1 MVTMI
6 ELKEVSKY
14 YYLTENNKVQALNN
28 INLKINDGEFISI
41 IGKSGCGK
49 STLLNIISCM
59 DSNYVGD
66 YYLFEEKINNKKRK
80 DLAAIRNKNFGFIF
94 QNFNLLN
101 KLSAYENIEI
111 PLIYKKVPKASRK
124 KIIMDVT
131 KDLGIENRI
140 YHKPKELSGGEQQR
154 VAIARAIC
162 KNPKLLLCDEPTGA
176 LDYKTGKQ
184 ILKLLQDT
192 CRLEHMTVV
201 IITHN
206 SAISPMADK
215 VIKFK
220 NGSVSDIIINE
231 KPMDIK
237 DIEW

>member
-14 YYLTENNKVQALNN
+14 YYLTESNRVQALNN

-49 STLLNIISCM
+49 STLLNIIACM

-66 YYLFEEKINNKKRK
+66 YYLFEEKMNNKKRK

-124 KIIMDVT
+124 KIIMDVA

-154 VAIARAIC
+154 VAIARALVTD
-162 KNPKLLLCDEPTGA
+162 PKIILADEPTGA
-176 LDYKTGKQ
+176 LDAKTGKQ
-184 ILKLLQDT
+184 IISILKNLNKKGK
-192 CRLEHMTVV
+192 TVIMV
-201 IITHN
+201 THDLDLAKEAKRIVTLSDGQII
-206 SAISPMADK
+206 SDK
-215 VIKFK
+215 GGKI
-220 NGSVSDIIINE
+220 
-231 KPMDIK
+231 
-237 DIEW
+237 